1 MASFIPV
8 HNESDVDSFRPSNPA
23 NAKETRVATFGGRP
37 DSPVN
42 FSPENNEKKLTP
54 QHEKQFRQMSRET
67 LSPQYRRERLKRL
80 VYNSQQ
86 PYSCPD
92 PNFIRTTQM
101 GVMQPTWRRKV
112 VEWLLEFV
120 DEFGLPN
127 DIVAVAITYLDVYLS
142 RKQVDKVHLQLLAM
156 VWRRCSKPGL
166 AISGISKHTRA
177 CRRIDDRRPLRRRA
191 GMSNMIVQQRRS

>member
-8 HNESDVDSFRPSNPA
+8 HMPGSDVDSFRPSNPT

-37 DSPVN
+37 DSPVS
-42 FSPENNEKKLTP
+42 FPPENNEKKLTP

-92 PNFIRTTQM
+92 TNFIRTAQM

-127 DIVAVAITYLDVYLS
+127 DCQA
-142 RKQVDKVHLQLLAM
+142 
-156 VWRRCSKPGL
+156 P
-166 AISGISKHTRA
+166 
-177 CRRIDDRRPLRRRA
+177 
-191 GMSNMIVQQRRS
+191 